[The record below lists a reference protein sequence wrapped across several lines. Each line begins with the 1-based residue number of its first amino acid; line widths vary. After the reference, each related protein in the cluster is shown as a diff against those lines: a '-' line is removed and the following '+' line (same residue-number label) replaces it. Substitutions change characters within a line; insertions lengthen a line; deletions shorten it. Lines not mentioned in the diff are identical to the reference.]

1 MSYSY
6 QKKSELKKTPTVHIY
21 PKYILLETILI
32 FQILFFM
39 SSIGS
44 YFYYYF
50 NFSLSSLLITL
61 TKRSSKEAGPGL
73 GKNIFYFSFLFDKW
87 NLYIILWSICFI
99 IFILQILKKI
109 SIDFFKCFIFM
120 HGNIIYYFT
129 FSDIRAHCA
138 QFVFLHK
145 KYILKN
151 WSRQIQIVTL
161 LDHIHKKWP
170 YLMIDI
176 FVKNFFLLYTF
187 AAICLVL
194 WKFLL
199 WKLKFWHGP

>member
-1 MSYSY
+1 MIFELYSY
-6 QKKSELKKTPTVHIY
+6 QKNHDKKTPTGHIY

-73 GKNIFYFSFLFDKW
+73 GKNIFDFSFLFDKW

-99 IFILQILKKI
+99 Y
-109 SIDFFKCFIFM
+109 
-120 HGNIIYYFT
+120 IIYYKYEKKFIE
-129 FSDIRAHCA
+129 F
-138 QFVFLHK
+138 FLNVSYFCMRIS
-145 KYILKN
+145 YI
-151 WSRQIQIVTL
+151 TL
-161 LDHIHKKWP
+161 LFLILEYTLLKKSV
-170 YLMIDI
+170 YY
-176 FVKNFFLLYTF
+176 NFFGRLEPFY
-187 AAICLVL
+187 
-194 WKFLL
+194 
-199 WKLKFWHGP
+199 